1 MNISEEIG
9 RCELFIGLPQ
19 DALDRIATLAFE
31 RSVAKAEVLFAQD
44 EPGTAFY
51 LLISGAMKLYR
62 AEDGR
67 EVIIR
72 MVRAG
77 EMFGEAVLFGP
88 ERYPVYAEAARS
100 SRVIGVP
107 RSPLLRLLDDHDF
120 RDEFIA
126 ALIGRLR
133 YLVDHIHVLSLPR
146 LEDRFF
152 RFLELR
158 YGRKPQ
164 YEPAL
169 SRKDVAATLGVTPE
183 AFSRLLGRLEQA
195 GYAVWEGSRIRVSA
209 AAWEA
214 EA

>member
-1 MNISEEIG
+1 MNIADEIG
-9 RCELFIGLPQ
+9 RCELFVGLPE
-19 DALDRIATLAFE
+19 DALDRISTLAFE
-31 RSVAKAEVLFAQD
+31 RPVGKAEVLFAQD
-44 EPGTAFY
+44 EPGAAFY
-51 LLISGAMKLYR
+51 LLIRGAVKLYR

-88 ERYPVYAEAARS
+88 ERYPVYAEAIRP

-146 LEDRFF
+146 LEDRFL

-158 YGRKPQ
+158 YGRRER
-164 YEPAL
+164 YDLAV

-183 AFSRLLGRLEQA
+183 AFSRLLSRMEEA
-195 GYAVWEGSRIRVSA
+195 HRAVWSGSTIRLSEGV
-209 AAWEA
+209 WNDGD
-214 EA
+214 